1 MNRDHALPIVVCYT
15 SNFVVPAATT
25 ILSIIESAHST
36 TKYHIISLVEAPIDS
51 TIVNA
56 LKSLDKKGIVDR
68 WSFIDMSGRVP
79 DAYFGSFSIGSL
91 YRIMIPELLPE
102 YSTALYLDCDI
113 IVQNDLSP
121 LFDIDLDG
129 YLLGGVRESII
140 KENEGHYN
148 SIGLQD
154 PSFYIN
160 SGVLLMNLEAMREE
174 RFSDQLMATLQRE
187 EAKKFKFPDQDAYNI
202 LAEGRITALPP
213 IYNSIRTFYPSLYK
227 SDFLEIYTL
236 EDWHEVHRH
245 GNIHYTSAKPWR
257 GYAIQFDKWWRHY
270 LQLPDT
276 IKSEMEVSNKAFRL
290 YKLWQMPVLGSIIR
304 GLLKVKDKIQAHPN
318 R

>member
-129 YLLGGVRESII
+129 YLLGEFAKALLRRMRDTTIPLDYKTPHFISI
-140 KENEGHYN
+140 
-148 SIGLQD
+148 
-154 PSFYIN
+154 
-160 SGVLLMNLEAMREE
+160 
-174 RFSDQLMATLQRE
+174 
-187 EAKKFKFPDQDAYNI
+187 
-202 LAEGRITALPP
+202 AE
-213 IYNSIRTFYPSLYK
+213 YC
-227 SDFLEIYTL
+227 
-236 EDWHEVHRH
+236 
-245 GNIHYTSAKPWR
+245 
-257 GYAIQFDKWWRHY
+257 
-270 LQLPDT
+270 
-276 IKSEMEVSNKAFRL
+276 
-290 YKLWQMPVLGSIIR
+290 
-304 GLLKVKDKIQAHPN
+304 
-318 R
+318 